1 MKAYLSMPFIR
12 DRLTWNYRH
21 AAVVSIAERFLA
33 WKVSKPTGQ
42 KIHQL
47 IRTVQ

>member
-1 MKAYLSMPFIR
+1 
-12 DRLTWNYRH
+12 LTWKYKN

-33 WKVSKPTGQ
+33 WKVSKLTRPE
-42 KIHQL
+42 IHQFVVR